1 MVKADLYKFVQQCIL
16 EYPSKKEIIKD
27 IYYLALSEIEEGGS
41 ESHECQLAVNDIQE
55 MITCD

>member
-41 ESHECQLAVNDIQE
+41 ESHEC
-55 MITCD
+55 

>member
-27 IYYLALSEIEEGGS
+27 IYYLALTEIEEGGS

>member
-1 MVKADLYKFVQQCIL
+1 MVKTDLYKFVQQCIL

-41 ESHECQLAVNDIQE
+41 EMHECQLAINDIQE
-55 MITCD
+55 IIASD

>member
-1 MVKADLYKFVQQCIL
+1 MVKADLYKFVQQCML

-41 ESHECQLAVNDIQE
+41 EMHECQLAINDIQE
-55 MITCD
+55 IIASD

>member
-1 MVKADLYKFVQQCIL
+1 ML

-41 ESHECQLAVNDIQE
+41 EMHECQLAINDIQE
-55 MITCD
+55 IIASD

>member
-16 EYPSKKEIIKD
+16 EYPSKKEVIKD